1 MADEDFS
8 DLLERAR
15 GGDAEA
21 VDRLLRCFEPEVRLM
36 VRARLPRV
44 LRGQFDSMDFVQA
57 VWQSVFAGPGAGV
70 ADLRA
75 ADEARFRGYLAGVA
89 HHKVLQEYRK
99 RTRTRKYDL
108 SREEPL
114 YVRRQGRDEPRAV
127 AGADATPSAEAQ
139 ADEVLRRLTAGK
151 GLGAQAVEL
160 RRQGLSCAEVAA
172 KLGTSERSIRRLLD
186 DLLRRVDRPGGAT

>member
-1 MADEDFS
+1 MADEEFS
-8 DLLERAR
+8 DLLARAR
-15 GGDAEA
+15 GGDASA
-21 VDRLLRCFEPEVRLM
+21 VECLLRGFEPEVRLM

-57 VWQSVFAGPGAGV
+57 VWQSVFAGPEAGV
-70 ADLRA
+70 AGLRA
-75 ADEARFRGYLAGVA
+75 GDEGQFRGYLAGVA

-127 AGADATPSAEAQ
+127 AGADASPSAEAQ
-139 ADEVLRRLTAGK
+139 AGDILDRLTVGK
-151 GLGAQAVEL
+151 GLAAQAVEL
-160 RRQGLSCAEVAA
+160 RRQGLSCAEVGAR
-172 KLGTSERSIRRLLD
+172 LGTTERSIRRLLEG
-186 DLLRRVDRPGGAT
+186 LLRRVDRAGGGG